1 MCSMALL
8 TVQIEQDSR
17 PPICLLVSCTSLSL
31 IITVG
36 VLTYG
41 LVYPSSHSYVE
52 LGEMYQLVAEGPLM
66 PSVIS
71 VMELCIC
78 WQQ

>member
-17 PPICLLVSCTSLSL
+17 PSIYPLVSCIPLGL
-31 IITVG
+31 IIIVG

-66 PSVIS
+66 ASVIS

-78 WQQ
+78 